1 VVTEEAVTVVRI
13 YLREKQHKLNDLMEF
28 LKSDQNVAGV
38 TVFRGIAGF
47 SGMGEVHTTS
57 LLALSLDLPLV
68 LEFFDEP
75 DKAVLAADRAIQLF
89 GLNHVISFPATRL
102 TAKR

>member
-1 VVTEEAVTVVRI
+1 MTEEAVTVVRI

-28 LKSDQNVAGV
+28 LKNDQKVAGV

-75 DKAVLAADRAIQLF
+75 DKAFQAAHRAIHLF
-89 GLNHVISFPATRL
+89 GLNHVMTFPATRL
-102 TAKR
+102 TAKQ